1 MESNQKIKNRLGS
14 IYISLISLLAILG
27 FFFNGLVVM
36 DIVDIL
42 LVLALFILLQK
53 EILNLKN
60 LCILSIFVGAIV
72 LVSCKGITVIMSIW
86 LIIYSIISL
95 ITIKN
100 DIDI

>member
-1 MESNQKIKNRLGS
+1 MENNQKIKNKLGT

-27 FFFNGLVVM
+27 VFFNGIVVM

-53 EILNLKN
+53 EILNLKT
-60 LCILSIFVGAIV
+60 LCILSILVGGIV
-72 LVSCKGITVIMSIW
+72 LVISKGVTVIMSIW

-95 ITIKN
+95 NTIKK
-100 DIDI
+100 

>member
-1 MESNQKIKNRLGS
+1 MENNQKIKNKLGT

-27 FFFNGLVVM
+27 VFFNGIVVM

-53 EILNLKN
+53 EILNLKT
-60 LCILSIFVGAIV
+60 LCILSILVGGIV
-72 LVSCKGITVIMSIW
+72 LVSSKGVTVIMSIW

-95 ITIKN
+95 NTIKK
-100 DIDI
+100 